1 MPGYIY
7 DNSLNS
13 LSPDFKRLLEIQL
26 ITFIDHLDEAAVRSR
41 TSSRKA
47 MNAIPAPTAS
57 LYRLRKPGTNLP
69 AA

>member
-7 DNSLNS
+7 DNSLSS
-13 LSPDFKRLLEIQL
+13 LSPDFKRVLEIQL
-26 ITFIDHLDEAAVRSR
+26 LTFIDHLDEAAARSR

-47 MNAIPAPTAS
+47 INAIPASTAS